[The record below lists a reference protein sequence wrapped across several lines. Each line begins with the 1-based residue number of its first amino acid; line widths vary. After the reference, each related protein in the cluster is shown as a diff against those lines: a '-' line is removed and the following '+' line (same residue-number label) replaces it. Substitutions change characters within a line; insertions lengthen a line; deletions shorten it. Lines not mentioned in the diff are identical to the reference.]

1 MGKELMTIGE
11 LAKRMGVTV
20 RTLQYYD
27 KEGILKP
34 SAFSAGG
41 RRLYAAKDVVRLHQ
55 ILSFKY
61 LGFSLEEIKN
71 HILPLYTPE
80 QMVSLLIQQQKS
92 NRRTN

>member
-27 KEGILKP
+27 KEGILEP

-41 RRLYAAKDVVRLHQ
+41 RSLY
-55 ILSFKY
+55 
-61 LGFSLEEIKN
+61 
-71 HILPLYTPE
+71 
-80 QMVSLLIQQQKS
+80 
-92 NRRTN
+92 

>member
-1 MGKELMTIGE
+1 M
-11 LAKRMGVTV
+11 R
-20 RTLQYYD
+20 Q
-27 KEGILKP
+27 
-34 SAFSAGG
+34 
-41 RRLYAAKDVVRLHQ
+41 KDVVRLHQ

>member
-27 KEGILKP
+27 KEGILEP

-71 HILPLYTPE
+71 HILPLDTPE
-80 QMVSLLIQQQKS
+80 QMVSINTTAKS
-92 NRRTN
+92 NRRTD